1 MTIRP
6 ACAVASAVVML
17 VAGSASA
24 AYFHEAH
31 RADALL
37 LSDGALKERFIVP
50 AAAGTADLAAA
61 DASALV
67 AAPAAIGL
75 FEQDGGIRVPGE
87 RCGEDGPKARACELD
102 WESKHLT
109 KSKGAVS
116 RKGSALTL
124 RSMAGRA
131 LTLQDWNKCAPR
143 GECDGERF
151 TYLGHLGASRYL
163 AVQIAYGHDSP
174 SLVLFHATSGKIVSV
189 HYGSEPTVLSPTGT
203 LLVNAEDLNDATSV
217 LVTSLT
223 GDVPVLD
230 LQCLG
235 QRTAERSFGVTFKG
249 WVTDTAFDVVLVES
263 GRAASVAGALTK
275 IPVRFERNPGGAWT
289 VYRSVDLESRGFECR
304 QRGTRPAK

>member
-6 ACAVASAVVML
+6 ACTIAAAVVML
-17 VAGSASA
+17 AASAASA

-37 LSDGALKERFIVP
+37 LSDRALKERFIVP
-50 AAAGTADLAAA
+50 AAVSTADLAAA

-87 RCGEDGPKARACELD
+87 RCGEDGPTARACELE
-102 WESKHLT
+102 WESKHRA
-109 KSKGAVS
+109 KSKGVVS
-116 RKGSALTL
+116 RNGNALTL
-124 RSMAGRA
+124 RSTAGRA
-131 LTLQDWNKCAPR
+131 LTVRDWNKCAPR

-151 TYLGHLGASRYL
+151 TYLGPLGASRYL
-163 AVQIAYGHDSP
+163 AVQIGYAHDSP

-189 HYGSEPTVLSPTGT
+189 HYGSEPTFLSPTGT
-203 LLVNAEDLNDATSV
+203 MLVNAEDLNDATSV

-223 GDVPVLD
+223 DAVPTLD

-249 WVTDTAFDVVLVES
+249 WRNDAAFDVVLVETGRGAS
-263 GRAASVAGALTK
+263 GTAALTK

-289 VYRSVDLESRGFECR
+289 VYRSGDLESRGFECR
-304 QRGTRPAK
+304 QRGTRPPK

>member
-6 ACAVASAVVML
+6 ACAIAAAVVL
-17 VAGSASA
+17 VVAGSASA

-37 LSDGALKERFIVP
+37 LSERALKRFIVSTG
-50 AAAGTADLAAA
+50 AATVDLSAV
-61 DASALV
+61 DASAIV

-75 FEQDGGIRVPGE
+75 FEQDGGIRVP
-87 RCGEDGPKARACELD
+87 CDEDGPKSRACELD
-102 WESKHLT
+102 WEVKHLA
-109 KSKGAVS
+109 KAKNAVS
-116 RKGSALTL
+116 RKGSTLTL
-124 RSMAGRA
+124 RSTAGRA
-131 LTLQDWNKCAPR
+131 LTVRDWNKCAPR

-151 TYLGHLGASRYL
+151 TYLGPLGSSRYL
-163 AVQIAYGHDSP
+163 AVQIGYGHDSP
-174 SLVLFHATSGKIVSV
+174 SLVLFHATSGQVASV
-189 HYGSEPTVLSPTGT
+189 HYGSEPTFLNPTGT
-203 LLVNAEDLNDATSV
+203 LLVNTEDLNEATSV

-223 GDVPVLD
+223 ADAPTLD

-249 WVTDTAFDVVLVES
+249 WIADAAFDLVLVEN
-263 GRAASVAGALTK
+263 GRGASSTAK
-275 IPVRFERNPGGAWT
+275 IPVRFERSPGGAWT